1 MAATLL
7 SLSNGHY
14 SLEFEPAD
22 LPAVASAIRD
32 HYGVPDKR
40 QYPTSAEYRFGG
52 CSFTF
57 QNEWDD
63 PCLISGSAEGDDI
76 LKNLH
81 HVLDTRPDAPRR

>member
-1 MAATLL
+1 MALTLL
-7 SLSNGHY
+7 PLSNGHY
-14 SLEFEPAD
+14 SLEFEPTD
-22 LPAVASAIRD
+22 LPSVASAIRD

-63 PCLISGSAEGDDI
+63 PCLISGSAAGDEI
-76 LKNLH
+76 LRNLH
-81 HVLDTRPDAPRR
+81 NALDTAH

>member
-1 MAATLL
+1 MAVTLL

-76 LKNLH
+76 LKKLH
-81 HVLDTRPDAPRR
+81 NALEIAT

>member
-1 MAATLL
+1 MAVTLL

-22 LPAVASAIRD
+22 LSAVASAIRN

-76 LKNLH
+76 LKKLH
-81 HVLDTRPDAPRR
+81 NALETAT